1 MLRTRVITAL
11 VLASV
16 TTTVVL
22 FSPTWAVG
30 WIIGIFWLGGT
41 WEWAGLARLKGSA
54 RLGYLTVS
62 GGLMLSMAYWGM
74 EQNWVFPITVIAIT
88 WWGLAL
94 CILVVYPFRIP
105 LMLVGI
111 AGPVALLPAW
121 FLLTYLHGNLPQ
133 GPGLTMGIL
142 LIVWAADVGAY
153 FVGSSWGRVKLAPR
167 VSPAKTWE
175 GLIGGLLL
183 VVVIS
188 YTSSRFLEIP
198 SGSFI
203 AISIVA
209 AVSSVIGDLTVSI
222 FKRNVSMKNSG
233 RFLPG
238 HGGILDRIDSLVA
251 AIPIFTLGLIVAGV
265 PS

>member
-1 MLRTRVITAL
+1 M
-11 VLASV
+11 S
-16 TTTVVL
+16 
-22 FSPTWAVG
+22 
-30 WIIGIFWLGGT
+30 
-41 WEWAGLARLKGSA
+41 
-54 RLGYLTVS
+54 
-62 GGLMLSMAYWGM
+62 
-74 EQNWVFPITVIAIT
+74 
-88 WWGLAL
+88 
-94 CILVVYPFRIP
+94 
-105 LMLVGI
+105 
-111 AGPVALLPAW
+111 
-121 FLLTYLHGNLPQ
+121 
-133 GPGLTMGIL
+133 IL

-153 FVGSSWGRVKLAPR
+153 FVGSFWGRVKLAPR

-222 FKRNVSMKNSG
+222 FKRNVSMKDSG